1 VLGSLHNHLDPLPFE
16 SNGNPVVDPGARTSA
31 PSNGEQPLPVMSCEN
46 APVPRS
52 VRPTSGESHCGRS
65 TGQASRVPEA
75 TSQMLSQSSPG
86 IPRPLNTSS
95 AVPSRQGENPPGI
108 STPRLQIESPA
119 HTRNEGINQNT
130 RETLLQEV
138 DPERGPTTGGIRVV
152 LFGEN
157 FPVIPLHVCF
167 GDNWVRAVSYGQYH
181 CPFRIDP
188 KICERGG
195 TMPVSCDAVSLHQVV
210 QVLWT

>member
-1 VLGSLHNHLDPLPFE
+1 VDPLPLE
-16 SNGNPVVDPGARTSA
+16 SNGNPVVDSGARTSA
-31 PSNGEQPLPVMSCEN
+31 RSNGEQVLPAMSCEN

-52 VRPTSGESHCGRS
+52 VEPTSGEPHCGRGRS
-65 TGQASRVPEA
+65 QASRVPEA
-75 TSQMLSQSSPG
+75 TSEMLNQSSSG

-95 AVPSRQGENPPGI
+95 AVPSGQGDSAPGI
-108 STPRLQIESPA
+108 STPQLQIESPA
-119 HTRNEGINQNT
+119 HTRNESINQNIY
-130 RETLLQEV
+130 ETLLQEV

-167 GDNWVRAVSYGQYH
+167 GDNWVRAVSYDQYH

-188 KICERGG
+188 KTCDRGG

-210 QVLWT
+210 PVLWT